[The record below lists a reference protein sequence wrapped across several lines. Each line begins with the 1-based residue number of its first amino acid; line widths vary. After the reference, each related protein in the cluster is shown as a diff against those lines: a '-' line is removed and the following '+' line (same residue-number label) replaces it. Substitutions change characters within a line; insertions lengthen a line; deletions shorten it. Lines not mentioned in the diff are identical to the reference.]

1 MSRISL
7 LFEGQSLSSF
17 CGKAGLKY
25 ETIKKW
31 FQRKKAPD
39 AGALTESLVRISRT
53 FRVDL
58 HWLVT
63 GERATSELNA
73 RIGKRLKH
81 LREKRG
87 LTREKLGEKLKM
99 TAKVLGCYENGD
111 WPISGDLL
119 QEFAKALAI
128 PAAEFLQKTDAPAA
142 RMAELKIFQ
151 AASSGNVPAIRN
163 EDYISIPL
171 TDSAIAAGQPII
183 QTDNIEDYVLL
194 HIRAVKKRTNL
205 VASRVDGNSMEP
217 VLHSG
222 DIVVIDRDDKKIS
235 KHKIYAIFFENGM
248 TAKYLQKEKNQLI
261 LQPINPDFQV
271 QIVNLNEDPDPIV
284 GRIVGAWKDF

>member
-1 MSRISL
+1 M
-7 LFEGQSLSSF
+7 LFEGKSLSAF
-17 CGKAGLKY
+17 CGAAGLKY

-39 AGALTESLVRISRT
+39 AGALTESLLRISRT

-58 HWLVT
+58 HWLIT
-63 GERATSELNA
+63 GEGATSELNA
-73 RIGKRLKH
+73 RIGRRLKH
-81 LREKRG
+81 LRAKKG
-87 LTREKLGEKLKM
+87 LTKEALGEKLKM
-99 TAKVLGCYENGD
+99 SSRVLGFYENGD
-111 WPISGDLL
+111 WPISADLL
-119 QEFAKALAI
+119 EEFAKTLAI
-128 PAAEFLQKTDAPAA
+128 PAHEFLQKGDAPTAKT
-142 RMAELKIFQ
+142 AELKIFQ

-163 EDYISIPL
+163 EDYVSIPL

-183 QTDNIEDYVLL
+183 QTGNIEDYVLL
-194 HIRAVKKRTNL
+194 HVRAVKKRTNL
-205 VASRVDGNSMEP
+205 VASRVDGDSMEP

-248 TAKYLQKEKNQLI
+248 TAKYLQKEKTQLI

-271 QIVNLNEDPDPIV
+271 QIIDLNENPDPIV